1 MCVSTSTD
9 ISSDSHV
16 RWTITIGLVEVHW
29 LGTYRLRRNLVFACG
44 IHTYKEEMISPSSR
58 NRGMEIWEENERVWE
73 MRSTAEEE
81 QTDKKSKFDRVYVL
95 GRETTRTTTTAARA
109 VTTFESQTRQDH
121 GDRDQ
126 RVWRRCR
133 LMTVPRNRM
142 FPPSLSRL
150 ALSFLSAIENAHINE
165 IAFFPAPLL
174 LPLNFSRSWT
184 STKYILCGFYY
195 KQIADQKHL
204 IS

>member
-1 MCVSTSTD
+1 
-9 ISSDSHV
+9 
-16 RWTITIGLVEVHW
+16 
-29 LGTYRLRRNLVFACG
+29 
-44 IHTYKEEMISPSSR
+44 
-58 NRGMEIWEENERVWE
+58 

-81 QTDKKSKFDRVYVL
+81 QTDKKSKFDRVHVL

-142 FPPSLSRL
+142 FL
-150 ALSFLSAIENAHINE
+150 
-165 IAFFPAPLL
+165 
-174 LPLNFSRSWT
+174 
-184 STKYILCGFYY
+184 
-195 KQIADQKHL
+195 
-204 IS
+204 